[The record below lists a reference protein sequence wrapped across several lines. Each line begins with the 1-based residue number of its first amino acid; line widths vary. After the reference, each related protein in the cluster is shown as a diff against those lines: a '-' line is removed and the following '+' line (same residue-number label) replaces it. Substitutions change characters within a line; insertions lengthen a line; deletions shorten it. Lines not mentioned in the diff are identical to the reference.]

1 MKKTLIFL
9 TAILVGAAAFSCSG
23 NPADSSTSFTAE
35 KLSEAAYKTEKM
47 ELPENAGVIYL
58 NLPYNGGN
66 SRFIVGSAEVSPAF
80 WTADGELTEFER
92 VELADFDFGVQYNL
106 AVSGKGEIA
115 EIVII
120 ADYGDLPDPDPS
132 SPDYDEAMYDAA
144 AEYSLRLRRYSID
157 GKLLSDS
164 AVRDYNRD
172 VDRRTN
178 IGEIAYD
185 GDFVVAEIGGS
196 YDVFSIDG
204 RYLGELSGGEDN
216 SVSEVCCDSSGA
228 MVCAFQS
235 GTDNAEICK
244 VKGSDCS
251 TESIASYELGE
262 TIQQMTCGSGDY
274 SLFIR
279 TRSTIYGVNAESG
292 DIEAIFSVNATNLN
306 NNNINSFAL
315 DSGGF
320 MCVCTTDYSSW
331 KSKFTRFIPCDPS
344 ELENIKPLR
353 VGVPHEFW
361 MDTQTEAFNDSG
373 ATFQVER
380 VIYSNETEGAALSQ
394 FEEDMLSGNL
404 PDVLVLDD
412 GGTMNNIDVL
422 GKGAL
427 IDLMPFMEKDEEYAP
442 ENIFPNL
449 LEAIT
454 DDGKV
459 YSLPERF
466 YADMGYVCK
475 KKYADDLIHGDW
487 NFDTFMDVLENMP
500 EGMGVTHWD
509 FFGAQW
515 ERLGIA
521 DTTWWIDAEK
531 ATCNFDS
538 DSFIRFMRYCAAG
551 CSDEERDEL
560 FKEIYADPMNPTPAE
575 EKMASINQQMQY
587 RNDKTLF
594 MELDIANFETYMGS
608 IKGDFDGEELVYL
621 GKPLPDGA
629 HTYVELSMNSFGI
642 TKDSTMQDEAWE
654 FIRFI
659 LDYDYEG
666 NGWSVMGFPITE
678 KRFFELAERSR
689 FDDKPRYSDMT
700 ENGYGWNDGTKT
712 YSVGPLTDEDI
723 DFIYNCLISAEVPKK
738 QLRITNPAYYT
749 IMDEERQALF
759 AGENTPE
766 QCAKYMQNRMSIYL
780 SENYG

>member
-1 MKKTLIFL
+1 MKKTLVFL

-23 NPADSSTSFTAE
+23 KPADSNSSFTAE

-92 VELADFDFGVQYNL
+92 VELADFDIGVQYNI

-115 EIVII
+115 EIVVI

-132 SPDYDEAMYDAA
+132 SPDYDEAKYDAA
-144 AEYSLRLRRYSID
+144 AKYSLRLRRYSID
-157 GKLLSDS
+157 GKLLSDTQI
-164 AVRDYNRD
+164 RDYGED

-196 YDVFSIDG
+196 YEVFSIDG

-228 MVCAFQS
+228 MVCAVKIDS
-235 GTDNAEICK
+235 DNVEICR

-262 TIQQMTCGSGDY
+262 TVQQMTCGSGDY

-279 TRSTIYGVNAESG
+279 TRSTIYGVNAGSG
-292 DIEAIFSVNATNLN
+292 EIEALFSVNATNLN
-306 NNNINSFAL
+306 NNNINGFAL

-320 MCVCTTDYSSW
+320 MCVSTTDYGQW

-344 ELENIKPLR
+344 ELANIKKLR
-353 VGVPHEFW
+353 LGVPHELW
-361 MDTQTEAFNDSG
+361 LDTQTEAFNDSG
-373 ATFQVER
+373 AAFQVER
-380 VIYSNETEGAALSQ
+380 VIYDNSEEGAALSQ
-394 FEEDMLSGNL
+394 FEEDILSGNL
-404 PDVLVLDD
+404 PDVLVLND
-412 GGTMNNIDVL
+412 GRTMNSIDVL
-422 GKGAL
+422 GKDAL
-427 IDLMPFMEKDEEYAP
+427 IDLMPFMEKDEVYAP
-442 ENIFPNL
+442 ENIFPNV
-449 LEAIT
+449 LEMMT
-454 DDGKV
+454 VDGKV
-459 YSLPERF
+459 YSIPQRF
-466 YADMGYVCK
+466 YVDMGYVCK
-475 KKYADDLIHGDW
+475 KKYADELIHGDW
-487 NFDTFMDVLENMP
+487 NFNTFMDVLDNMP
-500 EGMGVTHWD
+500 DGMAVSRWD
-509 FFGAQW
+509 FFGSQW
-515 ERLGIA
+515 ERLSLG
-521 DTTWWIDAEK
+521 DTTWWVDAEN

-538 DSFIRFMRYCAAG
+538 DSFIRFMSYCAAG
-551 CSDEERDEL
+551 YSDEEREE
-560 FKEIYADPMNPTPAE
+560 FYREIYADPVNPTPAE
-575 EKMASINQQMQY
+575 DKLVSINNQTQY

-594 MELDIANFETYMGS
+594 KEFQLCNFEGYMS
-608 IKGDFDGEELVYL
+608 NIKGDFGDAELTYL
-621 GKPLPDGA
+621 GEPLPDGA
-629 HTYVELSMNSFGI
+629 HTYVRAATDYFGI

-654 FIRFI
+654 LVKYF

-666 NGWSVMGFPITE
+666 NNWSIMGFPIIE
-678 KRFFELAERSR
+678 ERFFELADWSR
-689 FDDKPRYSDMT
+689 CDDRPRYSDMT
-700 ENGYGWNDGTKT
+700 ENGYPWSDGTQS
-712 YSVGPLTDEDI
+712 YNIGPLTDEDI
-723 DFIYNCLISAEVPKK
+723 DFIYNSLKNAEVPKK
-738 QLRITNPAYYT
+738 QLRIINPAYYN